1 MLHDRTV
8 AGGRRVKKLFF
19 PSTVGDLEGVLFCRV
34 DEEPAAV
41 AVFCHPH
48 PQFGG
53 TMHNRATYR
62 ASDALFRL
70 GLAVL
75 RFNFRGVGRSAG
87 VWTGGEGEEE
97 DAEGAISFLLERYP
111 GRPVLLAGF
120 SFGAGVALT
129 VGARDERVRAML
141 ALAPSPGRRD
151 FGFLGRSTKPK
162 GVIQG
167 TDDELCPLTRSA
179 RCLSRLGATQDH
191 APHLGCQASVRGAHR
206 GVAERGHGY
215 LSRGSLS
222 GSPRRQRSHVV
233 KLGAFRVGL
242 VQTQPRFGEVEANID
257 RALRSAQRALGTS
270 GGADLVILPELFNTG
285 YLFRSHREA
294 RTLAEDARGGYTA
307 ERLTGFARE
316 HRTTVVAGICECH
329 RGEVYNSAIWVGPGG
344 VGGVYRKVHLFDREK
359 LFFRPGRKPWPV
371 FRIGD
376 RTDRSSH
383 LLRLAFSGGG
393 PLAGA
398 GGRRSSGPPI
408 EPGAAPMP
416 GGHAHPLA
424 RVARL
429 LGHGQPRR

>member
-8 AGGRRVKKLFF
+8 AGGRRVKKLVF

-111 GRPVLLAGF
+111 ERPVLLAGF

-129 VGARDERVRAML
+129 VGARDERVRAMI

-151 FGFLGRSTKPK
+151 FSFLGQSPKPK

-167 TDDELCPLTRSA
+167 TDDELCPLTDLLDVYPSWA
-179 RCLSRLGATQDH
+179 QPKTMRLISGAT
-191 APHLGCQASVRGAHR
+191 HLFEEHI
-206 GVAERGHGY
+206 AE
-215 LSRGSLS
+215 L
-222 GSPRRQRSHVV
+222 QNAV
-233 KLGAFRVGL
+233 
-242 VQTQPRFGEVEANID
+242 TD
-257 RALRSAQRALGTS
+257 
-270 GGADLVILPELFNTG
+270 
-285 YLFRSHREA
+285 
-294 RTLAEDARGGYTA
+294 
-307 ERLTGFARE
+307 
-316 HRTTVVAGICECH
+316 
-329 RGEVYNSAIWVGPGG
+329 
-344 VGGVYRKVHLFDREK
+344 VYREDPFQEALFGK
-359 LFFRPGRKPWPV
+359 
-371 FRIGD
+371 
-376 RTDRSSH
+376 
-383 LLRLAFSGGG
+383 
-393 PLAGA
+393 GA
-398 GGRRSSGPPI
+398 TS
-408 EPGAAPMP
+408 
-416 GGHAHPLA
+416 
-424 RVARL
+424 
-429 LGHGQPRR
+429 